1 MHGWRDLAL
10 LCYGVIYLKN
20 KVYLF
25 TSGYFTLQRSQSQ
38 HTAHNTDELWPCLW
52 YEKWSAM
59 IGHFHWGNDDFK
71 KKQQNNE
78 GTLQEQFLNQ
88 LESNSGIILLV
99 FSLCRWCFGSLMEL
113 SMAREWK
120 SHFLRERMR
129 NSHEHGVRKDPM
141 QKKKTPKKQTNKQKS
156 PVEPARATAAAV
168 LTARVRV
175 TCL

>member
-38 HTAHNTDELWPCLW
+38 HTAYNTDELWPCLW

-71 KKQQNNE
+71 KKTKWVNVA
-78 GTLQEQFLNQ
+78 GTIPDK
-88 LESNSGIILLV
+88 LESNSGIICWSSRSVADVLAAWWSWV
-99 FSLCRWCFGSLMEL
+99 WHMSGVPL
-113 SMAREWK
+113 S
-120 SHFLRERMR
+120 ERADEEFTQAQCEKR
-129 NSHEHGVRKDPM
+129 SAA
-141 QKKKTPKKQTNKQKS
+141 KKKQKQTNKQKS
-156 PVEPARATAAAV
+156 PVEPARATAW
-168 LTARVRV
+168 RRF
-175 TCL
+175 